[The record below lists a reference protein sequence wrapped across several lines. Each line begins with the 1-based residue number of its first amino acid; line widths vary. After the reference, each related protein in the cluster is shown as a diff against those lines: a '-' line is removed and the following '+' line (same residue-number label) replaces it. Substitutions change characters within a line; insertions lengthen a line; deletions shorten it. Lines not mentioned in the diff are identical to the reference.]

1 MLGVE
6 QEQVERALYSLSLE
20 NAVAIREIDNIKGV
34 FPKYGDVKSLKLVND
49 RDELKRML
57 NESNDATERFKLN
70 MSLIDFRRIPDD
82 VTNKTLSVIDEK
94 FKEKVEM
101 IDFNLDNCLIF

>member
-1 MLGVE
+1 
-6 QEQVERALYSLSLE
+6 
-20 NAVAIREIDNIKGV
+20 
-34 FPKYGDVKSLKLVND
+34 
-49 RDELKRML
+49 
-57 NESNDATERFKLN
+57 